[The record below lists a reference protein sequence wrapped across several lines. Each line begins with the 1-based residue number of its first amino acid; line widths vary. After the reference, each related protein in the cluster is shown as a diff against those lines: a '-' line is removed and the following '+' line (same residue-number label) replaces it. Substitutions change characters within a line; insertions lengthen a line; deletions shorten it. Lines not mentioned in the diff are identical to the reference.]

1 MPASVHGVSESTTY
15 GSVKEKNAQA
25 RGIQV
30 YFRAAGEPHFTKE
43 EYRTAIIDFVISA
56 SLPFTIVENDSFQRL
71 ITLAQLAPSPASA
84 KLPSPRTIRRDIN
97 AQHATLFEQISAM
110 LSSQPFLAYTLDCWT
125 SEWSDPFLAVTA
137 HFINSDWVQQSV
149 VIGMEPLTGTHSGQN
164 LAFAFVSILRSMG
177 LATKQFYIT
186 TDNASNMKK
195 MAQFIEGMVTPQVFD
210 SIENRIP
217 CIAHVLNLAAQAIIK
232 DGLQAGA
239 QEPDEVHDLSIGQ
252 NDATNDHPGVIL
264 RRLRKG
270 INAIYSSPQRIE
282 HYRQCCEAT
291 ERVSTGDDI
300 QQESDLEDG
309 PSTMEEE
316 DDYHYPTIG
325 GNPKRNVKELILD
338 CPTRWSSTYNMVKRA
353 LEMKRPYNMACRSTP
368 DLELFTLS
376 DYDWDIIRE
385 LLQILRPFA
394 LFTKMLC
401 ADNYPTLSGTIVG
414 YNRVIDCLERY
425 RGE

>member
-1 MPASVHGVSESTTY
+1 MSQTNAPILTGAFGRVESDLSTLSNVTEGDSQAGGTRQSKKRTKSSSSWIFANGWVQVEDSEDDNCQYFVCQYPIDNEQICQRKYKRVGGTTSNILYHVRSVHGVSESTTY

-177 LATKQFYIT
+177 LATKQF
-186 TDNASNMKK
+186 
-195 MAQFIEGMVTPQVFD
+195 
-210 SIENRIP
+210 
-217 CIAHVLNLAAQAIIK
+217 
-232 DGLQAGA
+232 
-239 QEPDEVHDLSIGQ
+239 
-252 NDATNDHPGVIL
+252 
-264 RRLRKG
+264 
-270 INAIYSSPQRIE
+270 
-282 HYRQCCEAT
+282 
-291 ERVSTGDDI
+291 
-300 QQESDLEDG
+300 
-309 PSTMEEE
+309 
-316 DDYHYPTIG
+316 
-325 GNPKRNVKELILD
+325 
-338 CPTRWSSTYNMVKRA
+338 
-353 LEMKRPYNMACRSTP
+353 
-368 DLELFTLS
+368 
-376 DYDWDIIRE
+376 
-385 LLQILRPFA
+385 
-394 LFTKMLC
+394 
-401 ADNYPTLSGTIVG
+401 
-414 YNRVIDCLERY
+414 
-425 RGE
+425 